1 MTPVGP
7 AEKLNASGHPNPG
20 SPVPLLLRL
29 RYPFGD
35 GLVIR
40 QPARAFLAPGKSSGQ
55 RSRVH
60 VLPYAGEV

>member
-20 SPVPLLLRL
+20 SLVSFLRRL
-29 RYPFGD
+29 RYPFED

-40 QPARAFLAPGKSSGQ
+40 RPARAFLALEWSSGQ
-55 RSRVH
+55 HSRFH
-60 VLPYAGEV
+60 VLPYTGEV

>member
-1 MTPVGP
+1 MSPVGP

-20 SPVPLLLRL
+20 SPVSLLLRL

-40 QPARAFLAPGKSSGQ
+40 RPARAFLALG
-55 RSRVH
+55 
-60 VLPYAGEV
+60 